1 MATAAIKGAMINYQ
15 WDGGEGKPVLLL
27 SNSLST
33 DLRMWEGQIPAFT
46 EHFRVLRYDN
56 RGHGGSSSP
65 GGEYTMD
72 EIAGD
77 AVALMDE
84 VGVERAHVCGVSMG
98 GMVAMWLGINV
109 PHRVDKLVMSNT
121 SSDVSPPDPW
131 QARIEAIQAG
141 GMEAIVEAG
150 VERFLSEEYRVGGG
164 EAIDLMRSMLRGCD
178 ADGYCGCVAAVRD
191 MSLTSGL
198 SGIDKDVLV
207 IAGELDPATPV
218 SHSEVMMD
226 HLPNAEMAVIPG
238 VAHLSNAEKPD
249 VFNDLVLKHLL
260 G

>member
-1 MATAAIKGAMINYQ
+1 MPTAALDGVTLNYQ
-15 WDGGEGKPVLLL
+15 WDGDDGKPVLLL

-33 DLRMWEGQIPAFT
+33 DLRMWESQIPAFT

-65 GGEYTMD
+65 DGEYSID
-72 EIAGD
+72 QIAGD
-77 AVALMDE
+77 AVALMDHT
-84 VGVERAHVCGVSMG
+84 GVERAHVCGVSMG
-98 GMVAMWLGINV
+98 GMVAMWLGINAAD
-109 PHRVDKLVMSNT
+109 RVGKLVMSNT

-131 QARIEAIQAG
+131 QARIDTIQAG
-141 GMEAIVEAG
+141 GMESIVEAG
-150 VERFLSEEYRVGGG
+150 VERFLSEEYRAGGG
-164 EAIDLMRSMLRGCD
+164 DAIDLMRSMLRGCD

-191 MSLTSGL
+191 MSLTAGL
-198 SGIDKDVLV
+198 SSIQNDVLV

-238 VAHLSNAEKPD
+238 VAHLSNAEKPA
-249 VFNDLVLKHLL
+249 VFNELVLNFLT